1 MVLSGRYQPALLGA
15 RPGALPRDLGKVLLD
30 WVWHREDGIGYLSE
44 SMSENSYGLAA
55 WERSRRLSIM
65 RVAAAYTIAS
75 LVSTSTS

>member
-1 MVLSGRYQPALLGA
+1 MIATTQVSQQLQQFFGEKADQVA
-15 RPGALPRDLGKVLLD
+15 RETQFVQRQSK
-30 WVWHREDGIGYLSE
+30 